1 MSTLVLVGV
10 GLIGGSF
17 ALAARDHGLFDR
29 IVGIDCNSAA
39 VDEAKA
45 AGVID
50 GAAIDDDPTAIC
62 IAVPTGQIADCVAN
76 MVTRHSGV
84 TVFDV
89 GSVKT
94 PIIESLRAR
103 GTLPSC
109 YVPCHP
115 IAGSELRGV
124 REARADMFKDRSII
138 ITPVDETACTTVNI
152 VVDWWRKIGGL
163 VAECDP
169 EKHDRIIAATSHL
182 PHLLAFAFM
191 EILAD
196 VDEADLRTYIG
207 TGFLDFSRI
216 AGSDPLVWSDILQD
230 NRESVRYWAE
240 KLLKRVSIDADKGVM
255 KRRIERARALRN
267 KFS

>member
-1 MSTLVLVGV
+1 MRTLVLVGT

-29 IVGIDCNSAA
+29 IIGVDCDSAA
-39 VDEAKA
+39 LAEAKA
-45 AGVID
+45 IGVID
-50 GAAIDDDPTAIC
+50 GTAVDDVPAAIC
-62 IAVPTGQIADCVAN
+62 IAVPTGKIADCVAN
-76 MVTRHSGV
+76 MVARYSEV
-84 TVFDV
+84 PVFDV

-103 GTLPSC
+103 GALASC

-124 REARADMFKDRSII
+124 REARADMFKGRPIV
-138 ITPVDETACTTVNI
+138 ITPVDETARAVVN
-152 VVDWWRKIGGL
+152 VVVNWWQRIGGD
-163 VAECDP
+163 VAEREP
-169 EKHDRIIAATSHL
+169 EEHDRIVAATSHL

-196 VDEADLRTYIG
+196 VDEADLRTHIG

-216 AGSDPLVWSDILQD
+216 AGADPIVWSDILYD
-230 NRESVRYWAE
+230 NRESIRSWVE
-240 KLLKRVSIDADKGVM
+240 KLLERVSIDADKDVLR
-255 KRRIERARALRN
+255 RRIERASALRN
-267 KFS
+267 KLS